1 MTPESCGMTTELLIA
16 EQEKARA
23 VLPEHVVVYVEHCC
37 GTEHPH
43 SYLIPVLHKVQDHFG
58 YLAQEH
64 MDAVSTLMQIPAA
77 KVTGVASFY
86 HYFTFTPRG
95 EHQISLCMGTACF
108 VKGAGEVLDKLKDL
122 LGIEV
127 GETTPDGLFSIDVAR
142 CVGAC
147 ALGAGDD
154 RRREGVRRGQAR
166 SGGQDLGPI
175 RLCPQAGE
183 GGGGGEGRRGK
194 LQLEPTAGGGRS
206 RESARPTA
214 HVQTRLLVSPRRRRT
229 SL

>member
-1 MTPESCGMTTELLIA
+1 MTPETCGMATELLIA

-147 ALGAGDD
+147 ALAPVMIVDEKVFAGVKPAQVAKILGQYGYVRKPAKAGA
-154 RRREGVRRGQAR
+154 A
-166 SGGQDLGPI
+166 
-175 RLCPQAGE
+175 AG
-183 GGGGGEGRRGK
+183 K
-194 LQLEPTAGGGRS
+194 AAAAS
-206 RESARPTA
+206 CS
-214 HVQTRLLVSPRRRRT
+214 
-229 SL
+229 